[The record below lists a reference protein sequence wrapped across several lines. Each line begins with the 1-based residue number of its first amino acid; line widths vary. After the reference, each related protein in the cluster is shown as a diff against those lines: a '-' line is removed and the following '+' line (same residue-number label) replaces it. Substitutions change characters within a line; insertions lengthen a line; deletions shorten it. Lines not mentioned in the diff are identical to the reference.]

1 MPRTSSLKRSSRY
14 LLGIDLGGTKLSA
27 ALASKEGILVVER
40 TVATDPDGA
49 QAVIGQIGALA
60 RDMVSD
66 AGDGSDLAFCQLG
79 SPGVLDRVSGSIK
92 LAPNIPGLDSVDVVG
107 ALKRELGCGIGVEND
122 VAVAMFGEHC
132 VGSARG
138 IRNAAFVSLGTG
150 IGCGILAEGRILR
163 GAGGGAGEI
172 AYLPF
177 GGDPATPAAKVTGA
191 LELAVGSQA
200 IRADYARR
208 TGLDHEITVREIF
221 LRLIDGD
228 AHAAVVIDQVARH
241 VARGVY
247 SLVALLDPECVILGG
262 AIGMQSMMRDRVKA
276 HLDDISHRP
285 IDLRGAALG
294 SRAGLVGAVALS
306 FSNVGLNPQLVRP

>member
-1 MPRTSSLKRSSRY
+1 MSRTSSPKRSSRY

-27 ALASKEGILVVER
+27 ALASNEGILVIER

-49 QAVIGQIGALA
+49 EAVIGQIGALA

-66 AGDGSDLAFCQLG
+66 SGTGVDLAFCQLG

-92 LAPNIPGLDSVDVVG
+92 LAPNIPGLDRFDVVS

-150 IGCGILAEGRILR
+150 IGCGILADGRILR

-172 AYLPF
+172 AYLPL
-177 GGDPATPAAKVTGA
+177 GTDPATPAAKVTGA

-208 TGLDHEITVREIF
+208 SGLDHEITVREIF

-228 AHAAVVIDQVARH
+228 AIAAAVIDEVAGH

-262 AIGMQSMMRDRVKA
+262 AIGMQSMMRDRVSA

-285 IDLRGAALG
+285 IDLRGATLG

-306 FSNVGLNPQLVRP
+306 FANAGLNPQLVRP